1 MGSTPLRWVQ
11 MVLVTTASVL
21 LLALVHGFKEIE
33 PLPQGTMLYDF
44 NSDLD
49 RPYDFN
55 RVEIEPF
62 SIIKYRNIVRQAY
75 DYSCGSAAL
84 TTVLQHYLGRNFQ
97 ERQVMEGLLHYGEN
111 ERIVSRRGFSML
123 DMKRLVS
130 ALGFPAGG
138 FKAELQDLMDLDHPA
153 IVPIEYSGFKHFVV
167 VKEVKDGRVFIADP
181 SKGNLTFT
189 IERFEQAWPQKVLF
203 VIFPGDAKPVDGL
216 ELREEDLRYIDDQTL
231 ELQAFRELP
240 DYYDNYLWRM
250 NNAIERQK
258 NNSDEDIENGA
269 PEVNS
274 TTKFLHYRR
283 N

>member
-1 MGSTPLRWVQ
+1 

-33 PLPQGTMLYDF
+33 PLPQGTVLYDF

-111 ERIVSRRGFSML
+111 ERIVERRGFSML
-123 DMKRLVS
+123 DMKRLVTV
-130 ALGFPAGG
+130 LGFPAGG
-138 FKAELQDLMDLDHPA
+138 FKAEMQDLIDLDHPA
-153 IVPIEYSGFKHFVV
+153 IVPIQYAGYKHFVV
-167 VKEVKDGRVFIADP
+167 VKTVKDDRVFIADP

-189 IERFEQAWPQKVLF
+189 IDRFQQAWDQNVLF
-203 VIFPGDAKPVDGL
+203 VVFPGDTKPVDGL
-216 ELREEDLRYIDDQTL
+216 ELREEDLRFIDEQTL
-231 ELQAFRELP
+231 SLQAFQEFP
-240 DYYDNYLWRM
+240 DYFDMHNWRIQ
-250 NNAIERQK
+250 NEIERLK
-258 NNSDEDIENGA
+258 NNSPEDIANGA
-269 PEVNS
+269 PTVEN
-274 TTKFLHYRR
+274 TTKTLRYRR